1 MELWTLVDR
10 NRNHEKFAGYKLL
23 IADRNWNDNGYYTL
37 YSVVYQQPKD
47 FLNRFVGEIKIF
59 NPNKGE
65 DYRASITNSHD
76 SHDSYVTF
84 ICNKTCAMALF
95 LVLTPEERKEMIE
108 SLHIKFDCSEYKLL
122 EVFKKSVLR
131 DTTLEKFVVDQREIE
146 KLMLSDINPAHYISS
161 TEENHIKDVLSD
173 FSEVI
178 VK

>member
-1 MELWTLVDR
+1 MKLWTLVDK
-10 NRNHEKFAGYKLL
+10 NRIHEKFEGYKLL
-23 IADRNWNDNGYYTL
+23 IADRNWNDFGYSTL

-47 FLNRFVGEIKIF
+47 FFNKLIAGVKIF

-65 DYRASITNSHD
+65 NYRASITNTHNP
-76 SHDSYVTF
+76 YVTF

-122 EVFKKSVLR
+122 EVFKKSILR
-131 DTTLEKFVVDQREIE
+131 DITLEKFIADQKEIE
-146 KLMLSDINPAHYISS
+146 KLMLSDINPAQYISS
-161 TEENHIKDVLSD
+161 TEENDIKDVLNN
-173 FSEVI
+173 FSEII